1 MNIVVPVK
9 IVPDLVE
16 ELFVDDSG
24 TALDTTYL
32 RMRLNESDDHAIE
45 QAVLLK
51 ERYGGQ
57 VTVLAPDMESAEDA
71 LFTAAAKGAD
81 RLIKLT
87 GDFDESANSGHQLNN
102 HALARQIATIIKEIQ
117 PDLVMT
123 GVGAHN
129 DLDGAI
135 GPLLAEML
143 DLPYVGYVAGVGFDE
158 MNVTLRKEFPG
169 GLIAE
174 MQVTLPAVLGIQAA
188 EQPPRYVAFSKVRQA
203 MKSVPVEEVSLE
215 AFDPRGGPLVER
227 LFLPEKGEQATMIEG
242 DVDEIA
248 DRLVVIIREL
258 GLA

>member
-32 RMRLNESDDHAIE
+32 RLRLNESDDHAIE
-45 QAVLLK
+45 QAILLK

-57 VTVLAPDMESAEDA
+57 VIVLAPDMESAEDA

-87 GDFDESANSGHQLNN
+87 GDFGEEASAGQQMNN
-102 HALARQIATIIKEIQ
+102 HALARQLAPILKEMQ
-117 PDLVMT
+117 PDLVLT

-129 DLDGAI
+129 DLDGTI

-143 DLPYVGYVAGVGFDE
+143 DLPYVGYIAGVGLDGTKL
-158 MNVTLRKEFPG
+158 TLRKEYPG

-174 MQVTLPAVLGIQAA
+174 MEVSLPAVLGIQAA

-203 MKSVPVEEVSLE
+203 MKSASVEEIPLD
-215 AFDPRGGPLVER
+215 ALDLRGGPLVER
-227 LFLPEKGEQATMIEG
+227 LYLPVREEQATMIEG

-248 DRLVVIIREL
+248 DRLVAIIQEL
-258 GLA
+258 GLV